1 MLSVELL
8 EFSLAE
14 AQHAADAGDASL
26 AFTLAGD
33 VRDAA
38 VQINHTSLQARSL
51 LMMASCALRETGR
64 LRSAFDNAQHAAFLF
79 EQSGELAGE
88 CAAQGCMAVA
98 ATFLAQYEDAVE
110 SGWLGMRLAESLP
123 PGPDQLMACHC
134 LGVASYFGK
143 NFDDAIATYER
154 GLRIAAACSPPV
166 NPFQLHLHQA
176 AAECLR
182 YTNARSLGHPLP
194 PLGRLETQLAE
205 ATRLLRQHPDENIS
219 LSPMIHW
226 NNVVTHAWASMLLRT
241 WQGDLAAAQAELAR
255 TEPWRDRL
263 ARRWIG
269 AAIDGAHAELAL
281 LKGDVPGAMHW
292 AREMQHTADRF
303 GHQAIALLSHQLL
316 MHLHELQ
323 GDTRATLDEAR
334 KMACREQ
341 KARCESLKGRAR
353 LIEWR
358 LELREKKA
366 SVQRLADQSSA
377 LERMA
382 LHDALTGL
390 PNRRQLDQ
398 RLGDS
403 LRAAATPRVCVA
415 LIDVDHFK
423 QINDD
428 YSHSVGD
435 AVLKELATI
444 FDHMVRDSD
453 LAARWAGDEFVLVLH
468 DAEPAVAA
476 QVCQRIEHAVRAH
489 DWSAIAQGLAVSVS
503 VGLCQAQAG
512 DTVTSVLERS
522 DLRMYEHKRQSRHA
536 H

>member
-14 AQHAADAGDASL
+14 AQQAADAGDAAL

-38 VQINHTSLQARSL
+38 VQIDHTGLHARSL
-51 LMMASCALRETGR
+51 LTMANCALRVAGR
-64 LRSAFDNAQHAAFLF
+64 MRTAFDSAQQAAFLF
-79 EQSGELAGE
+79 EQSGDIAGE

-110 SGWLGMRLAESLP
+110 SGWLAMRLSDSLP
-123 PGPDQLMACHC
+123 AGSDQVMACHC

-143 NFDDAIATYER
+143 NFDDAIAAYDR
-154 GLRIAAACSPPV
+154 GLRIAAACTPPI

-176 AAECLR
+176 ATECLR
-182 YTNARSLGHPLP
+182 YTNARSLGQAPP
-194 PLGRLETQLAE
+194 PLHRLEAQLA
-205 ATRLLRQHPDENIS
+205 ASTRQLHQHPGENIS
-219 LSPMIHW
+219 LSPVIHW
-226 NNVVTHAWASMLLRT
+226 NNLVTHAWASMLLHT
-241 WQGDLAAAQAELAR
+241 WRGELAAAQAELAR
-255 TEPWRDRL
+255 TEPWRERL
-263 ARRWIG
+263 AQRWIG

-281 LKGDVPGAMHW
+281 LKGDVPAALHW
-292 AREMQHTADRF
+292 ACEMQRTADRF
-303 GHQAIALLSHQLL
+303 GHEAIALLSHQLL
-316 MHLHELQ
+316 MYLHELQ

-334 KMACREQ
+334 KMAAREQ
-341 KARCESLKGRAR
+341 RARCESLKGRAR

-366 SVQRLADQSSA
+366 GMQRLAAQSNA

-403 LRAAATPRVCVA
+403 LRSEAPRVCVA
-415 LIDVDHFK
+415 LIDVNHFK
-423 QINDD
+423 RINDD
-428 YSHSVGD
+428 YSHGVGD
-435 AVLKELATI
+435 AVLKELAAI
-444 FDHMVRDSD
+444 FDRMVRDSD

-468 DAEPAVAA
+468 DAEPALAT
-476 QVCQRIEHAVRAH
+476 QVCQRIERAVREH
-489 DWSAIAQGLAVSVS
+489 DWSAIAEGLAVSVS

-512 DTVTSVLERS
+512 DTVASVLERS
-522 DLRMYEHKRQSRHA
+522 DLHMYQHKRQGRHA

>member
-1 MLSVELL
+1 MLSVDLL

-14 AQHAADAGDASL
+14 AQQAADAGDAAL

-38 VQINHTSLQARSL
+38 VQIGHASLQARSL
-51 LMMASCALRETGR
+51 LTMANCALRVTGR
-64 LRSAFDNAQHAAFLF
+64 LRIAFDSAQHAAFLF
-79 EQSGELAGE
+79 EQSGDLAGE

-110 SGWLGMRLAESLP
+110 SGWFGMRLAESLP

-134 LGVASYFGK
+134 LGVANYFGK

-154 GLRIAAACSPPV
+154 GLRIAASCSPPV

-182 YTNARSLGHPLP
+182 YTNARALGHPLP
-194 PLGRLETQLAE
+194 PLDRLEAQLAE
-205 ATRLLRQHPDENIS
+205 STRLLQQHPGQNIS
-219 LSPMIHW
+219 LAPVIHW
-226 NNVVTHAWASMLLRT
+226 NNVVTHAWASMLLHT
-241 WQGDLAAAQAELAR
+241 WRGDLAAAQAELTR
-255 TEPWRDRL
+255 TEPWRERL
-263 ARRWIG
+263 AQRWIG

-281 LKGDVPGAMHW
+281 LQGDVAGAMHW
-292 AREMQHTADRF
+292 AREMQRTADRF
-303 GHQAIALLSHQLL
+303 GHEAIALLSHQLL

-323 GDTRATLDEAR
+323 GATRATLDEAR
-334 KMACREQ
+334 RMAIREQ
-341 KARCESLKGRAR
+341 RARCESLKGRAR

-358 LELREKKA
+358 LDLREQKA

-377 LERMA
+377 LEQMA

-398 RLGDS
+398 RLSDS
-403 LRAAATPRVCVA
+403 LRAATARHVCVA

-428 YSHSVGD
+428 FSHGIGD
-435 AVLKELATI
+435 AVLKELASI

-468 DAEPAVAA
+468 DAEPALAA
-476 QVCQRIEHAVRAH
+476 QVCQRIERAVREH
-489 DWSAIAQGLAVSVS
+489 DWGTIAPGLAVSVS

-512 DTVTSVLERS
+512 DTVASVLERS
-522 DLRMYEHKRQSRHA
+522 DLQMYEHKRQTRHA